1 MGRFVGIAVVLWL
14 AGSTL
19 HAQSTISPP
28 VLIQG
33 AADPSAPAASAVLLP
48 GKNMTVNAV
57 AVDPQDNIYVAGTG
71 DALGVPGLDRGFDA
85 TPDGVDAFVAKLD
98 RNGNAV
104 WATYLGGTDRRV
116 RGTRVTITL
125 SDAAH
130 AIAVDAAG
138 QVYIAGS
145 TGADNF
151 PVVGGFQRSRLGD
164 TDGFIAKLSADG
176 RRLLYSSYI
185 GATGESMLAHGIA
198 VGPAGDVTIR
208 ATSPQQRWLPTRDMS
223 DGTGRV
229 VILKLNAAGTPM
241 WSTRVGLEG
250 RGGFAV
256 DGAGRAYAAGAS
268 CRMVRDCRQVLLRLD
283 PSGAPHFSISFANR
297 NADLHTSGLALLP
310 GGRAAFTGVALDPLP
325 TVNAWAVPPACATG
339 PGTCG
344 EAFLAIAGESG
355 ELETFSHLGLGAAAP
370 ILAADQHGR
379 VTLAL
384 DSLARDRPL
393 NRPLGD
399 HHVDGPIYV
408 SRDRATTWRVADR
421 DATPVGS
428 IGDLAFNW
436 LRNTLYAIANGI
448 FESRDEVTS
457 WRLDSRAGFGTD
469 DWYRTA
475 VDRRRPSLRYAIF
488 GDHVM
493 RHDEGAPGWR
503 IVYRSAQG
511 FYQRTVVVS
520 PHDSSVWIAG
530 NAGVAMSGSGGDG
543 WIDRSAGLPNLRGSS
558 PTVEHLEFDP
568 RLAGTV
574 YALTQVGL
582 YRTGNNGE
590 TWEHLTG
597 TVSPAPSLRAIAFDP
612 VNSDTIHLAAL
623 NHGLLKSSDGG
634 RTWVQKLTGN
644 RITVVQTDH
653 MKRHIVYAG
662 GGDSDGHGVFYR
674 SIDFGETWHRASDG
688 LHMRGEPSR
697 LIVDPRDSLTLY
709 LGTATYES
717 VPYVMRLQPDAA
729 NPRRLVPEFAS
740 YLGHGSVRAL
750 ASTVSGGLVAAL
762 AHAWPTT
769 QLNQQQIVAVLIAP

>member
-1 MGRFVGIAVVLWL
+1 MGRFLGVAVALLV
-14 AGSTL
+14 AHSTL
-19 HAQSTISPP
+19 LAQSTISPP

-33 AADPSAPAASAVLLP
+33 AADPAAPAASAVLLP
-48 GKNMTVNAV
+48 GRNMTVNAV
-57 AVDPQDNIYVAGTG
+57 AVDPDDNLYVAGSG
-71 DALGVPGLDRGFDA
+71 DALGIPGLDRGFDA
-85 TPDGVDAFVAKLD
+85 SPDGVDAFAAKLD
-98 RNGNAV
+98 RNGNVV
-104 WATYLGGTDRRV
+104 WATYLGGTDRQV
-116 RGTRVTITL
+116 RGPRVTTTL

-130 AIAVDAAG
+130 AMAVDAAG
-138 QVYIAGS
+138 QVYIAGT
-145 TGADNF
+145 TGSDSF
-151 PVVGGFQRSRLGD
+151 PVVGGFQTSRLGD

-185 GATGESMLAHGIA
+185 GASGDSMLAHGIA

-208 ATSPQQRWLPTRDMS
+208 ATSPLQRWLPTRDVS
-223 DGTGRV
+223 GGTGRV
-229 VILKLNAAGTPM
+229 VIVKLNAAGTPI

-256 DGAGRAYAAGAS
+256 DGAGRAYAAGAN
-268 CRMVRDCRQVLLRLD
+268 CGVVRDCRQVLLRLD
-283 PSGAPHFSISFANR
+283 PSGALHFSISFANR
-297 NADLHTSGLALLP
+297 NANVYTSALALLP
-310 GGRAAFTGVALDPLP
+310 GGRAAFSGVAFDPLP
-325 TVNAWAVPPACATG
+325 TVNAWAEPAACPTG

-344 EAFLAIAGESG
+344 EAFLGIAGESG
-355 ELETFSHLGLGAAAP
+355 ELETLSHLGLGEAAP
-370 ILAADQHGR
+370 MLAADPHGR
-379 VTLAL
+379 VMLAI
-384 DSLARDRPL
+384 DSLARSRPL
-393 NRPLGD
+393 NRPLVD

-421 DATPVGS
+421 DLTPVG
-428 IGDLAFNW
+428 IVDDLAFNW

-457 WRLDSRAGFGTD
+457 WRLDSGPGFGTD
-469 DWYRTA
+469 DWYRIA
-475 VDRRRPSLRYAIF
+475 VDRRRPSIRYAIF

-503 IVYRSAQG
+503 MVYRSAQG

-530 NAGVAMSGSGGDG
+530 NAGVAMSGSGGDS

-568 RLAGTV
+568 RQAGTV

-582 YRTGNNGE
+582 YRTRNNGE

-597 TVSPAPSLRAIAFDP
+597 PVSPPPALRAIAFDP

-623 NHGLLKSSDGG
+623 NHGLLKTSDGG
-634 RTWVQKLTGN
+634 RTWAQKLTGN

-662 GGDSDGHGVFYR
+662 GSDAGGHGVFYR
-674 SIDFGETWHRASDG
+674 SIDFGETWHRADDG

-697 LIVDPRDSLTLY
+697 VIVDPRDSLTLY
-709 LGTATYES
+709 VGTATYEP
-717 VPYVMRLQPDAA
+717 VPHVMRLQPDAV
-729 NPRRLVPEFAS
+729 NTRRFVPEFAS
-740 YLGHGSVRAL
+740 YLGHGRVRAL
-750 ASTVSGGLVAAL
+750 ASTLSGGLVGAL

-769 QLNQQQIVAVLIAP
+769 QLNQQQIVMVRIAP